1 MPSVS
6 DAPASATPT
15 PPRAASRD
23 GRTRCNRPGCG
34 NRLTHTPGKRP
45 KVYCSEACRK
55 ATKRLIAKINNAQEA
70 RDGGSSGK
78 TGRLGKET
86 TEFPGGSS
94 DTPSGGPESGE
105 SEAAHLH
112 QHHDREM
119 QAKARKSRR
128 YAGRRTL
135 WRITGDPS
143 CKGCGRSLM
152 DPASGVI
159 VGQTAAGTAVV
170 LGVMRCGR
178 IWLCPV
184 CAATIRHKRAEE
196 ITQAVV
202 EWIRQG
208 GIAYLVTLTARHAAK
223 DRLDGLM
230 DALQGSRSGT
240 AAEIRVA
247 KTNVGVAETALQEVV
262 DRTREAVNAARLAAP
277 KGEKRAA
284 MAKVR
289 EEAAGELADAQA
301 HLRTAQAELASTR
314 RKAGAYQ
321 RLITGGTWA
330 GRKADPEGIRGRVGY
345 IGMIRATEVTVGLAN
360 GWHPHIHAIVLV
372 GGRTEGERAE
382 KRVAGTFE
390 PSENALAEW
399 QQHWRSVWVSALQG
413 INPKWRPSDD
423 CDRADC
429 PCGGKGHAIDFKRL
443 ETERDAKDLGEYIAK
458 TQDGKQPALEL
469 ARADLKTALGENV
482 TPFELLF
489 RIGDVIGGVPEEEAS
504 GIGSLEWNLAK
515 WHEYERATKGRRA
528 IEWTRYLRQMLGIE
542 GGDTHEDDLDMLFG
556 ADAEGGELRAG
567 VAIAEEGWTAVT
579 RKGLDLAATEAAEG
593 KDGNTDPEA
602 VGARVREILA
612 LADVADTVVVLS
624 SAQVAEAYTNML
636 DNLARRRE
644 EAAARRR
651 RENDDQDH
659 DDNAP
664 ADTAELQNRL
674 RRRTTPSPRT
684 TTDTPAFETPAAT
697 P

>member
-1 MPSVS
+1 
-6 DAPASATPT
+6 
-15 PPRAASRD
+15 
-23 GRTRCNRPGCG
+23 
-34 NRLTHTPGKRP
+34 
-45 KVYCSEACRK
+45 
-55 ATKRLIAKINNAQEA
+55 
-70 RDGGSSGK
+70 
-78 TGRLGKET
+78 
-86 TEFPGGSS
+86 
-94 DTPSGGPESGE
+94 
-105 SEAAHLH
+105 
-112 QHHDREM
+112 
-119 QAKARKSRR
+119 
-128 YAGRRTL
+128 
-135 WRITGDPS
+135 
-143 CKGCGRSLM
+143 
-152 DPASGVI
+152 
-159 VGQTAAGTAVV
+159 
-170 LGVMRCGR
+170 
-178 IWLCPV
+178 
-184 CAATIRHKRAEE
+184 
-196 ITQAVV
+196 
-202 EWIRQG
+202 
-208 GIAYLVTLTARHAAK
+208 
-223 DRLDGLM
+223 
-230 DALQGSRSGT
+230 
-240 AAEIRVA
+240 
-247 KTNVGVAETALQEVV
+247 LQEVV

-289 EEAAGELADAQA
+289 EEAAGDLADAQA

-330 GRKADPEGIRGRVGY
+330 GRKCDPQGIRGRVGY

-567 VAIAEEGWTAVT
+567 VAITEEGWTAVT
-579 RKGLDLAATEAAEG
+579 RRALDLAATEAAEG

-612 LADVADTVVVLS
+612 LADVADTVMVLS
-624 SAQVAEAYTNML
+624 SAQVAEAYTAML
-636 DNLARRRE
+636 ENLARRRE

-651 RENDDQDH
+651 REAEDDTDKVSLRH
-659 DDNAP
+659 
-664 ADTAELQNRL
+664 TARDA
-674 RRRTTPSPRT
+674 RRNLARR
-684 TTDTPAFETPAAT
+684 AAT
-697 P
+697 PQE

>member
-1 MPSVS
+1 
-6 DAPASATPT
+6 
-15 PPRAASRD
+15 
-23 GRTRCNRPGCG
+23 
-34 NRLTHTPGKRP
+34 
-45 KVYCSEACRK
+45 
-55 ATKRLIAKINNAQEA
+55 
-70 RDGGSSGK
+70 
-78 TGRLGKET
+78 
-86 TEFPGGSS
+86 
-94 DTPSGGPESGE
+94 
-105 SEAAHLH
+105 
-112 QHHDREM
+112 M

-135 WRITGDPS
+135 WRITGDPA

-208 GIAYLVTLTARHAAK
+208 GTAYLITLTARHASK
-223 DRLDGLM
+223 DRLDALM

-240 AAEIRVA
+240 AGEIRAAKAHVA
-247 KTNVGVAETALQEVV
+247 AAETALQEVN
-262 DRTREAVNAARLAAP
+262 DATRAAANAARLAAP
-277 KGEKRAA
+277 KGAKRAA
-284 MAKVR
+284 MATVR
-289 EEAAGELADAQA
+289 EEAAGELAEAEG

-314 RKAGAYQ
+314 RRSGAYQ

-330 GRKADPEGIRGRVGY
+330 GRPDKGDPHGIRGRVGY

-372 GGRTEGERAE
+372 GGRTEGERKD
-382 KRVAGTFE
+382 KRITGTYVPGKAALKE
-390 PSENALAEW
+390 WEDHWRAVWVNALK
-399 QQHWRSVWVSALQG
+399 G

-423 CDRADC
+423 CDRTDC
-429 PCGGKGHAIDFKRL
+429 PCEGKGHAVDFKRL
-443 ETERDAKDLGEYIAK
+443 KTERDAKDLGEYIAK

-469 ARADLKTALGENV
+469 ARADLKGAMGENV

-489 RIGDVIGGVPEEEAS
+489 RIGDLTSGVPDDGEEGSAS

-528 IEWTRYLRQMLGIE
+528 IEWTRYLRQMLGID

-556 ADAEGGELRAG
+556 ADAENGELRAG
-567 VAIAEEGWTAVT
+567 VAITEDGWTAVT
-579 RKGLDLAATEAAEG
+579 RRALDLAATEAAEG

-612 LADVADTVVVLS
+612 LADVAESAVVVLT

-659 DDNAP
+659 DDTA
-664 ADTAELQNRL
+664 ADSDTDPAELQKAQQ
-674 RRRTTPSPRT
+674 
-684 TTDTPAFETPAAT
+684 D
-697 P
+697 

>member
-1 MPSVS
+1 M
-6 DAPASATPT
+6 
-15 PPRAASRD
+15 
-23 GRTRCNRPGCG
+23 
-34 NRLTHTPGKRP
+34 PGKRP
-45 KVYCSEACRK
+45 KIYCSDACRK
-55 ATKRLIAKINNAQEA
+55 RAKRIIAKINNGGEA

-78 TGRLGKET
+78 SGRLGNET

-94 DTPSGGPESGE
+94 STPSGRAGSGE
-105 SEAAHLH
+105 SEGGSPSELH
-112 QHHDREM
+112 RHHDREM

-135 WRITGDPS
+135 WRITGDPA

-202 EWIRQG
+202 EWIRRG
-208 GIAYLVTLTARHAAK
+208 GTAYLVTLTARHASK
-223 DRLDGLM
+223 DRLDALM

-240 AAEIRVA
+240 AAEIRAAKAHVA
-247 KTNVGVAETALQEVV
+247 AAETALQDVAHA
-262 DRTREAVNAARLAAP
+262 TRAAVNAARRDAP
-277 KGEKRAA
+277 DGVKRRA
-284 MAKVR
+284 MAAAK
-289 EEAAGELADAQA
+289 EEAAGDLAQA
-301 HLRTAQAELASTR
+301 QAQLRTAQAELASTR
-314 RKAGAYQ
+314 RRSGAYQ

-330 GRKADPEGIRGRVGY
+330 GRPDKGDPHGIRGRVGY

-372 GGRTEGERAE
+372 GGRTEGERAD
-382 KRVAGTFE
+382 KRITSTFTPGKAALTE
-390 PSENALAEW
+390 WEDHWRTVWVNALK
-399 QQHWRSVWVSALQG
+399 G

-429 PCGGKGHAIDFKRL
+429 PCKGKGHAVDFKRL

-469 ARADLKTALGENV
+469 ARADLKGAMGENV

-489 RIGDVIGGVPEEEAS
+489 RIGDLTSGVPDDGEEGSAS

-556 ADAEGGELRAG
+556 ADAENGELRAG

-612 LADVADTVVVLS
+612 LADVADSVVVLT

-651 RENDDQDH
+651 RENDGQDQD
-659 DDNAP
+659 DDAA
-664 ADTAELQNRL
+664 ADNDTDPAELQKAQQDKL
-674 RRRTTPSPRT
+674 RRRTTP
-684 TTDTPAFETPAAT
+684 TPATTP
-697 P
+697 

>member
-1 MPSVS
+1 MSSVR

-15 PPRAASRD
+15 TADAPR
-23 GRTRCNRPGCG
+23 GGLRCNNPGCG
-34 NRLTHTPGKRP
+34 KWITSTPGKRP
-45 KVYCSEACRK
+45 RVYCSEACRS
-55 ATKRLIAKINNAQEA
+55 ATRRIIAKIEREA
-70 RDGGSSGK
+70 RNGGPPGK
-78 TGRLGKET
+78 SGRLGKET
-86 TEFPGGSS
+86 TEFPGGVT
-94 DTPSGGPESGE
+94 DTPSGRAGSGE
-105 SEAAHLH
+105 SEGGSPSEKETTELH
-112 QHHDREM
+112 QHHDRVL

-159 VGQTAAGTAVV
+159 VGQTASGAAVL

-184 CAATIRHKRAEE
+184 CAATIRHGRAEE
-196 ITQAVV
+196 ITAAVV
-202 EWIRQG
+202 EWIKRG
-208 GIAYLVTLTARHAAK
+208 GTAYLVTLTARHASK
-223 DRLDGLM
+223 DRLDALM

-240 AAEIRVA
+240 AAEIRAAKACVA
-247 KTNVGVAETALQEVV
+247 AAETAMQEVT
-262 DRTREAVNAARLAAP
+262 DAIRAAVTAARVAAP

-284 MAKVR
+284 MATARSEAAVVL
-289 EEAAGELADAQA
+289 EEAAG

-314 RKAGAYQ
+314 RRSGAYQ

-330 GRKADPEGIRGRVGY
+330 GRPDKGRDGIRDRIGY

-372 GGRTEGERAE
+372 GGRTEGERAD
-382 KRVAGTFE
+382 KRIVGVFE
-390 PSENALAEW
+390 PTEHALAEW
-399 QQHWRSVWVSALQG
+399 QDHWRSVWVSALQG

-423 CDRADC
+423 CERTDC

-469 ARADLKTALGENV
+469 ARADLKTALGNNV
-482 TPFELLF
+482 TPFELLY
-489 RIGDVIGGVPEEEAS
+489 RIGDLTGGVTEEEAS

-528 IEWTRYLRQMLGIE
+528 IEWTRYLRQMLGID
-542 GGDTHEDDLDMLFG
+542 GGDTHEDDLDLLLG
-556 ADAEGGELRAG
+556 ADEEGGELRAG
-567 VAIAEEGWTAVT
+567 VAITDKGWTAVA

-593 KDGNTDPEA
+593 TDGNTDPEA
-602 VGARVREILA
+602 VGARVREVLA
-612 LADVADTVVVLS
+612 LADVADTVVVLT
-624 SAQVAEAYTNML
+624 AGQVAEAYSAML
-636 DNLARRRE
+636 DSLALRRE
-644 EAAARRR
+644 EAAARRL
-651 RENDDQDH
+651 RELDRGDEAAGFVRERAARH
-659 DDNAP
+659 I
-664 ADTAELQNRL
+664 ERL
-674 RRRTTPSPRT
+674 AGRGS
-684 TTDTPAFETPAAT
+684 E
-697 P
+697 